1 MWFLP
6 ALTVRTFSTRILDA
20 ETAEESFDRNPRGT
34 HIVRAAQ
41 LGCYSPERGFTKYPW
56 LPGMNSPLFAAGGL
70 LFAAPQIGAREFEIG
85 KVPSTDVGAVVNVDE
100 LVEYHTAILGV
111 TGTGK
116 TELALDIVREAVKR
130 DVKVF
135 CVDFTGDY
143 RLRLEDLAPS
153 LPSPTPEQGAE
164 LEASCSPRRPE
175 RMALGRKRPC
185 SRRRSTRC
193 ARRLRRKLIPS

>member
-41 LGCYSPERGFTKYPW
+41 LGCYSPDAEFTKYPW

-70 LFAAPQIGAREFEIG
+70 LFAAPQIGAREFGIG

-100 LVEYHTAILGV
+100 LSRVP
-111 TGTGK
+111 
-116 TELALDIVREAVKR
+116 
-130 DVKVF
+130 
-135 CVDFTGDY
+135 Y
-143 RLRLEDLAPS
+143 RHSRSNRHRQDR
-153 LPSPTPEQGAE
+153 T
-164 LEASCSPRRPE
+164 
-175 RMALGRKRPC
+175 C
-185 SRRRSTRC
+185 SRHC
-193 ARRLRRKLIPS
+193 P